1 MEETNKP
8 QTKSKDTR
16 KIAIYALVALI
27 VVGAIA
33 GGLYL
38 IIASKRIYV
47 DKAQILAPS
56 INLSAKTSGIL
67 EELLV
72 QEGDTV
78 KENQVV
84 ARVGNELIKAQTDG
98 IIIKADAN
106 VGQSFNPGEP
116 VVTMISPSDL
126 RVIGQVD
133 EDKGYKDLRVGQ
145 HAVFQ
150 VDAFGSTEFDGIVD
164 EVSDTP
170 NNSDVVFNISDK
182 RTVKNYNVKIRFNLA
197 QYSQLKNGL
206 SAKIWIYK

>member
-1 MEETNKP
+1 MESNNTETKP
-8 QTKSKDTR
+8 RDTK
-16 KIAIYALVALI
+16 KIAIYALVAL
-27 VVGAIA
+27 VVIGAIA

-38 IIASKRIYV
+38 IIASERIYV

-98 IIIKADAN
+98 LITKADAN
-106 VGQSFNPGEP
+106 IGQSFNPGQP

-126 RVIGQVD
+126 RVVGQID

-150 VDAFGSTEFDGIVD
+150 VDAFGSTDFNGIVD

-170 NNSDVVFNISDK
+170 NNTDVVFNISDK
-182 RTVKNYNVKIRFNLA
+182 RTLKNYDVKIRFNLA
-197 QYSQLKNGL
+197 EYPQLKNGL